1 MNTIKSLITLSL
13 LLVLVTNV
21 SAQET
26 TTPSEARS
34 SGGEKYGKTLNLA
47 AGVGYYGYIGGSA
60 PVVHLNFEFDVA
72 RNLTLAPFV
81 TYYSYQNYY
90 YWGNPHYPFRDYSY
104 RTTVIPVGVKGTYYF
119 DQLLRANSNWD
130 FYLAGSIGFAIRKTT
145 WENGYYGETV
155 IRQNS
160 SGLYLDGHI
169 GAEYH
174 LNRRLGLFL
183 DLSSGISTF
192 GLGIHL

>member
-1 MNTIKSLITLSL
+1 MNKIKSLITVCL
-13 LLVLVTNV
+13 LLVIGTNV

-26 TTPSEARS
+26 NTTSDTRP
-34 SGGEKYGKTLNLA
+34 SGGEKYGRTLNLA

-72 RNLTLAPFV
+72 KNLTLAPFI

-90 YWGNPHYPFRDYSY
+90 YWGNPKYPYRDYSY

-119 DQLLRANSNWD
+119 DQLLRANSHWD

-174 LNRRLGLFL
+174 LNKRLGLFL